1 MNDAT
6 SEVRD
11 ERRGAGDRRPPRQD
25 LTKVRKATG
34 VCPHGSSHGLRR
46 ALLLLLLLP
55 VLHAPR
61 ARAQSCARDDVA
73 LVLSGGGAKG
83 LAHIGVLEVMD
94 SLGIRPQLVVGT
106 SMGAIIGAL
115 YASGYSGKQIDSL
128 AHSLPLSDI
137 FRSFEPVAPR
147 SLEFLQPLL
156 YWEQGERGF
165 NLQRSAASTAEANA
179 ITNNLA
185 LRGNLLA
192 RGSFDSLPIP
202 FRAVATNLADRS
214 LVVLGTGDL
223 AHALRASYAIPLIFP
238 PEKIGGKTLGDGG
251 LVANIPV
258 GVARALG
265 AKRVIV
271 SDATSGVADSVGLDA
286 PLTLASHL
294 VDFLFQQPLDS
305 LGPRDVLVRGNV
317 AGFSDFELSAH
328 GLEQLVEVGR
338 VAARKALAA
347 PECRAAAIAADPL
360 PHRLDG
366 FHIRGRSDGERSEL
380 RSLLGLGQ
388 SDTINTVLL
397 AERLRRLASSERFA
411 AVWLNPRGAGDTVS
425 FDLTV
430 QRQPSRSGG
439 IGLAYDQELG
449 GRAWLGYSDH
459 RMFGAAVEGTAIAR
473 IGSLRDELLLALR
486 GNQLVDRHLFN
497 PLVTISLSHEDIRRF
512 NMNGNTLPTSPTRD
526 VEGFAGYEHEYT
538 NRWWMQGGGTID
550 GWHDSSR
557 TNGSAV
563 GVSGAIYKVSREGD
577 PIVDVN
583 AQWTSVFSRATSEI
597 TLPLSVG
604 ALTVTPRVRYGW
616 GQKLPVQLSF
626 PLGGDEGFP
635 GLHIGERRGDRETY
649 ASTQLTYPLLGPV
662 HVRLELAA
670 GSTAQG
676 GDLIPNRGWL
686 AGARGGVGLSTPVGP
701 IIAEYGYNSLHRG
714 TVFIRV
720 GRWF

>member
-1 MNDAT
+1 MRT
-6 SEVRD
+6 RSRQLLI
-11 ERRGAGDRRPPRQD
+11 RR
-25 LTKVRKATG
+25 
-34 VCPHGSSHGLRR
+34 HF
-46 ALLLLLLLP
+46 ALLLLVAALPALP
-55 VLHAPR
+55 V
-61 ARAQSCARDDVA
+61 RAQSCPAADVA

-94 SLGIRPQLVVGT
+94 SLGIRPQFVVGT
-106 SMGAIIGAL
+106 SMGAIVGAL

-128 AHSLPLSDI
+128 AHTLPLSDI
-137 FRSFEPVAPR
+137 FRSFAPVAPR

-179 ITNNLA
+179 ITNNIA

-192 RGSFDSLPIP
+192 RGNFDSLPIP

-214 LVVLGTGDL
+214 LVMLGTGDL
-223 AHALRASYAIPLIFP
+223 ARALRASYAIPLIFP

-258 GVARALG
+258 GVARTLG

-271 SDATSGVADSVGLDA
+271 SDATSGVADTVGLDA

-317 AGFSDFELSAH
+317 AGFSDFELSAR
-328 GLEQLVEVGR
+328 GLDQLVEVGR
-338 VAARKALAA
+338 VAARKALVA
-347 PECRAAAIAADPL
+347 PECRAAAIAAEPL
-360 PHRLDG
+360 PHHLDG
-366 FHIRGRSDGERSEL
+366 FQVQGRSAGERSEL
-380 RSLLGLGQ
+380 RSLLGFGQ
-388 SDTINTVLL
+388 TDSINTVVL

-425 FDLTV
+425 FDLAV

-459 RMFGAAVEGTAIAR
+459 RMFGTAVEGTAIAR

-486 GNQLVDRHLFN
+486 GNQLLDRHLFN

-512 NMNGNTLPTSPTRD
+512 NSNGNTLPISSTRE
-526 VEGFAGYEHEYT
+526 VGAFAGYEHEFT

-550 GWHDSSR
+550 RWHDSSR
-557 TNGSAV
+557 VNGSAA
-563 GVSGAIYKVSREGD
+563 GVSGAVYKVSREGD
-577 PIVDVN
+577 RVVDVN
-583 AQWTSVFSRATSEI
+583 AQWTSVFSRATGAI
-597 TLPLSVG
+597 TLPLAVG
-604 ALTVTPRVRYGW
+604 ALTVTPSVRYGW
-616 GQKLPVQLSF
+616 GQKLPVQLSY
-626 PLGGDEGFP
+626 PLGGDDGFP
-635 GLHIGERRGDRETY
+635 GLHIGERRGDREAY
-649 ASTQLTYPLLGPV
+649 ASAQLTYPLLGPV
-662 HVRLELAA
+662 NARLELAA
-670 GSTAQG
+670 GATAQG
-676 GDLIPNRGWL
+676 GDLLPNRGWL
-686 AGARGGVGLSTPVGP
+686 AGARGGVGLRTPVGP